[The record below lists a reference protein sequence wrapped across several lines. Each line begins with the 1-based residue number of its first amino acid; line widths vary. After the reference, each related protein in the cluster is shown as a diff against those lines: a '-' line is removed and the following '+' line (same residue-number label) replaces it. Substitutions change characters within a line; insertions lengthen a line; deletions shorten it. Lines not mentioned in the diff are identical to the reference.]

1 MIIHMIVFGLLG
13 IGLLFTLFRLIKGPF
28 LPDRVVS
35 LDTMN
40 MIIVGVIGM
49 LALFFENELFLDI
62 AIVYAI
68 LSFFETV
75 VFARYMEAKHHGH
88 H

>member
-1 MIIHMIVFGLLG
+1 MIIQAIVFGLLG
-13 IGLLFTLFRLIKGPF
+13 MGLLLTLIRLIKGPY

-49 LALFFENELFLDI
+49 LALFFDNELFLDI
-62 AIVYAI
+62 AIIYAI
-68 LSFFETV
+68 LSFFETI
-75 VFARYMEAKHHGH
+75 VFARYMEGKHHGH